1 MTVTFLPHQQ
11 APASLPASPEP
22 EHHSDPSLS
31 PLPPEFGPIDVHSSM
46 PGWDE
51 AAVRDELLRLLGIRI
66 APEPGGG
73 W

>member
-11 APASLPASPEP
+11 DPASLPASPEP
-22 EHHSDPSLS
+22 EHLSAPSLS
-31 PLPPEFGPIDVHSSM
+31 LLPPEFRPIDVHSSM

-51 AAVRDELLRLLGIRI
+51 TAVRDELLRLLGIQI
-66 APEPGGG
+66 APESGGG